1 MTPYDAAMLGVVIA
15 GMVWGAIRGITW
27 QLASMA
33 SLALGYL
40 VAKPVSYQISGH
52 FPGDPVVQRALALL
66 SVYAAVSCGVF
77 LAAWTVRTTLRKL
90 RFEAYDRH
98 LGMMLGGAEGAFLG
112 VVATMAAVSLVPST
126 RGPIFG
132 SPSGRVVSRAMD
144 AVGPMLPPEIRDHVE
159 PFWTHLKS
167 PDATR
172 PEPAGAVADLPEPAA
187 DPTPPAADKPPA
199 STVDRALNFLEK
211 EIDGTGDARGTAE
224 AEAAKLRD
232 LAKSRLKEA
241 VRDAIDRQ
249 VERSGRAAPRR

>member
-33 SLALGYL
+33 SLVLGYL

-77 LAAWTVRTTLRKL
+77 LAAWTARTTLRKL
-90 RFEAYDRH
+90 KFEAYDRH
-98 LGMMLGGAEGAFLG
+98 LGMLLGGTEGAIVGL
-112 VVATMAAVSLVPST
+112 VATLAVVSLAPST
-126 RGPIFG
+126 RGPIFS

-144 AVGPMLPPEIRDHVE
+144 AVGPMLPGEIRDEVE

-167 PDATR
+167 PDTPK
-172 PEPAGAVADLPEPAA
+172 PEAAEAVADLPASPS
-187 DPTPPAADKPPA
+187 DKPPA
-199 STVDRALNFLEK
+199 STVDKALNFLEK
-211 EIDGTGDARGTAE
+211 EIDGTGHARATAE
-224 AEAAKLRD
+224 AEASQLRD
-232 LAKSRLKEA
+232 LAKSRLKKA
-241 VRDAIDRQ
+241 ASDAIDQQ
-249 VERSGRAAPRR
+249 VERTGRAAPRR